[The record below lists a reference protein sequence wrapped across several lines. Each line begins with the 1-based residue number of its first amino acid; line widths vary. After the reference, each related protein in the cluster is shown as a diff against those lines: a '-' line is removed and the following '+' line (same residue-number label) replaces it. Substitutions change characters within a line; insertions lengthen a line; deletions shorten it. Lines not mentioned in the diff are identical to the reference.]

1 MKKHLILFVAW
12 LIGGVATVAQESDY
26 EAWSKR
32 KQDAYTAWKKKQ
44 RSEVEALPASAEQAA
59 ISGFIEEG
67 FGNVAV
73 GGAGHHAAT
82 ANPQPYTQ
90 PIATRPTFSANM
102 RVWVVVVGIADY
114 QRIGK
119 LNYTDDDAYRMYAYY
134 KSPEGGG
141 LPDNQIRV
149 LIDED
154 ATRNNVMRAMQD
166 IYSQAGSSDA
176 IVFYFSGHGARDAFV
191 LWEYNGP
198 TPNRRGLLLHEEL
211 HTLFEQSPA
220 KYKYIIADACHSGSS
235 GQQGV
240 KSASATE
247 QHFYQTFEQSQ
258 GGFVMLLSSMSNEYS
273 LETSGIRQGVFTH
286 FLIRG
291 LKGEADTNKD
301 RIVSVVELF
310 DYVESNVSTYTKR
323 RQNPV
328 LSGDYTANPPIAVVA
343 AAG

>member
-1 MKKHLILFVAW
+1 MKKHLILSLAL
-12 LIGGVATVAQESDY
+12 LISSAVTYAQESDY

-32 KQDAYTAWKKKQ
+32 KQDVYAAWKKQ
-44 RSEVEALPASAEQAA
+44 RGGMGELPASAEQAA
-59 ISGFIEEG
+59 ISHFIDEG
-67 FGNVAV
+67 FGNAAV
-73 GGAGHHAAT
+73 GGGSQQAAA
-82 ANPQPYTQ
+82 ANPQPYAN
-90 PIATRPTFSANM
+90 PISTAPGFSANM

-114 QRIGK
+114 HLIGK

-141 LPDNQIRV
+141 LPDNQIKV

-154 ATRNNVMRAMQD
+154 ATRNNVMRAMKD
-166 IYSQAGSSDA
+166 IYSQAGGNDA
-176 IVFYFSGHGARDAFV
+176 IIFYFSGHGARDAFV

-198 TPNRRGLLLHEEL
+198 TPNNRGLLLHEEIN
-211 HTLFEQSPA
+211 TLFERSPA

-247 QHFYQTFEQSQ
+247 QHYYQTFEQSR

-291 LKGEADTNKD
+291 LKGEADANKD

-328 LSGDYTANPPIAVVA
+328 LSGDYTANPPISVVPV
-343 AAG
+343 AG